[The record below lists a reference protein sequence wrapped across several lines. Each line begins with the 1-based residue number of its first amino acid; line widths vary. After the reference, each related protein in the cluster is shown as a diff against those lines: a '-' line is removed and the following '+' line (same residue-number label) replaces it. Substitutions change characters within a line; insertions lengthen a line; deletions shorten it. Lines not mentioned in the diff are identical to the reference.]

1 MEQEPV
7 ETPVNITRLREQWR
21 AEGIYP
27 AEGSEPAVDG
37 EGGNGSNAAFDIIAL
52 SGSAARSQTK
62 PARRSGASEA
72 AIESLREEIRE
83 LKETYSR
90 ELQEL
95 KESHLLE
102 LRNLKGQELDLASL
116 VYELAEEL
124 RSPKPRRR
132 WYLLW
137 LR

>member
-1 MEQEPV
+1 MEQEPA
-7 ETPVNITRLREQWR
+7 ETPVNIIRLREQWR

-37 EGGNGSNAAFDIIAL
+37 EGGNGSNAAIDIIAL

-62 PARRSGASEA
+62 PARRPASDA
-72 AIESLREEIRE
+72 AIESLRDEIRE

-90 ELQEL
+90 ELQGL

-124 RSPKPRRR
+124 RSPKPKRR

-137 LR
+137 LK

>member
-1 MEQEPV
+1 MEQEPA
-7 ETPVNITRLREQWR
+7 ETPVNIIRLREQWK

-27 AEGSEPAVDG
+27 EEGSEPAADG
-37 EGGNGSNAAFDIIAL
+37 EGGNGSDAAFGIIAL
-52 SGSAARSQTK
+52 AGAPRRGQAKPVRRAA
-62 PARRSGASEA
+62 AEA
-72 AIESLREEIRE
+72 AMESLREEIKE
-83 LKETYSR
+83 LRETYTR

-124 RSPKPRRR
+124 RSRKQRRR
-132 WYLLW
+132 WYFLW
-137 LR
+137 LK